1 VYLST
6 RMTEA
11 QHPTRHNRDDI
22 LFVIDAFE
30 ARHLC
35 VRCDEKKALLCSDY
49 VLNLTLASTS

>member
-1 VYLST
+1 MYLST

-35 VRCDEKKALLCSDY
+35 VRCDEKKVCSDY